1 MIIKRLINTI
11 LCLILLSSCATH
23 SLWNSSNRYSERV
36 KGFLITKSGDKMVVI
51 GDKYHYV
58 FPVNLEL
65 KNIMISKKRKLI
77 KPRFT
82 NFKVDENNKISGNFH
97 LHFYAKFEDDS
108 EWLEDLG
115 FSIRRVT
122 KHGNT
127 SYVYRGKLDGK
138 RYKAD
143 KKVNIKESFRRSYR
157 LSIAEPEGGA
167 ETIKKVLATPVTLT
181 VDGLLLIGG
190 AVLSSMFIFTKAIKN

>member
-1 MIIKRLINTI
+1 MIIKRLINSI
-11 LCLILLSSCATH
+11 LCLMLLSSCATH

-36 KGFLITKSGDKMVVI
+36 KGFLITKTGDKMVVI

-58 FPVNLEL
+58 FPVNSEL
-65 KNIMISKKRKLI
+65 KNILISKKRKLI
-77 KPRFT
+77 RPRFT
-82 NFKVDENNKISGNFH
+82 GFKVDENNKITGKFH
-97 LHFYAKFEDDS
+97 LHFHARFEDDS
-108 EWLEDLG
+108 EWLEELG

-122 KHGNT
+122 TNGNT
-127 SYVYRGKLDGK
+127 SYIYKGVLDGK

-143 KKVNIKESFRRSYR
+143 KKVRIKESFRRSYR
-157 LSIAEPEGGA
+157 LSITEPEGGA
-167 ETIKKVLATPVTLT
+167 DTVKKILATPVTLT